1 MFQHSKIQHKMQQ
14 NASKCNIS
22 RLLDQVSEAKKVEEV
37 LPCSSVQLW
46 VIDAQESVSSSPTL
60 SGIAHKK
67 LVCSSSFSKCL
78 FELITFEVQVNC
90 RQVSEL

>member
-1 MFQHSKIQHKMQQ
+1 MQQ

-37 LPCSSVQLW
+37 LPYPSVQLW